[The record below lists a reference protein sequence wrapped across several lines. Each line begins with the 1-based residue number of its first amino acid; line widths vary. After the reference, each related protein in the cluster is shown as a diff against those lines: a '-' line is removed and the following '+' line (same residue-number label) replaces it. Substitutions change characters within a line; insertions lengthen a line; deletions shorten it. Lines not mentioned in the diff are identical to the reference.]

1 MEAEVSESMVRDTEE
16 LWNGLQ
22 DKRLT
27 SQVAAKTGMNSNDD
41 KRAPEYRDA
50 DRQAK
55 RQTKQQPEG
64 RTVVPATRTRQAVV
78 GHNAR
83 YVLVFGLAA
92 VVMVFFALY
101 LVYFI
106 YLR

>member
-55 RQTKQQPEG
+55 RQPEG
-64 RTVVPATRTRQAVV
+64 RTVVPAARTRQAVI

-92 VVMVFFALY
+92 VIMVFFALY

-106 YLR
+106 YLH

>member
-1 MEAEVSESMVRDTEE
+1 
-16 LWNGLQ
+16 
-22 DKRLT
+22 
-27 SQVAAKTGMNSNDD
+27 MNSHND
-41 KRAPEYRDA
+41 KRAPEYWDA
-50 DRQAK
+50 D

-92 VVMVFFALY
+92 VIIAFVA
-101 LVYFI
+101 I
-106 YLR
+106 YLIYFT